1 MDPLYKVGDIVLI
14 KSAYDPGCTSRSYRF
29 GFALKMLQQHGGK
42 IYKIVH
48 IRRFANKDHDGVPDD
63 GYLYALE
70 GKANCFYWV
79 SSMFE
84 PEF

>member
-1 MDPLYKVGDIVLI
+1 MHV
-14 KSAYDPGCTSRSYRF
+14 
-29 GFALKMLQQHGGK
+29 
-42 IYKIVH
+42 
-48 IRRFANKDHDGVPDD
+48 RRFANKDHDGVPDD

>member
-1 MDPLYKVGDIVLI
+1 MNPLYKVGDTVLI

-29 GFALKMLQQHGGK
+29 SFTLKMLQLYGGK
-42 IYKIVH
+42 IYKITS
-48 IRRFANKDHDGVPDD
+48 IQRSADKDHDGVPDD
-63 GYLYALE
+63 GYLYELE
-70 GKANCFYWV
+70 GKANRFYWA

>member
-14 KSAYDPGCTSRSYRF
+14 KSAYDSDCTSRSYRF
-29 GFALKMLQQHGGK
+29 VFSLEMLQQYGGK
-42 IYKIVH
+42 IYKITS
-48 IRRFANKDHDGVPDD
+48 IQRFANKDHDGVPDD
-63 GYLYALE
+63 GYLYGLE
-70 GKANCFYWV
+70 GKANRFYWV